1 MEITITLIKELRE
14 KTGAGMS
21 DCKKALVET
30 NGDLTKSVEF
40 LRKKGA
46 ATAAKRA
53 DKVVKEGAI
62 KSSISEDRKKASI
75 IEVNCETDFVS
86 KGDDFQKFAQ
96 NIANSAL
103 AVFSNDK
110 EEVLKF
116 KDSNNLSV
124 EDNLNA
130 MMSRV
135 GEKIELRRV
144 KVFSVEGGFI
154 SGYIHFGSKLGSLVV
169 IKGKQ
174 TQDSVELGNKI
185 AMQVVAMNPLAL
197 NRDDINK
204 ELIEKE
210 KEIYTSQAKNEK
222 KPDNIV
228 ERIVNNKV
236 EKFFQENCLLE
247 QEFIQEANLSVGDL
261 IKNFNKSKNENL
273 NLVDYVRF
281 HLGQD

>member
-1 MEITITLIKELRE
+1 MKI
-14 KTGAGMS
+14 
-21 DCKKALVET
+21 KKA
-30 NGDLTKSVEF
+30 
-40 LRKKGA
+40 A
-46 ATAAKRA
+46 
-53 DKVVKEGAI
+53 
-62 KSSISEDRKKASI
+62 I
-75 IEVNCETDFVS
+75 IELNCETDFVS

-96 NIANSAL
+96 SIANFAL
-103 AVFSNDK
+103 NLFSDNKSD
-110 EEVLKF
+110 VLNY
-116 KDSNNLSV
+116 KDSDNLSV
-124 EDNLNA
+124 EDNING

-144 KVFSVEGGFI
+144 KVFSIEDGYI
-154 SGYIHFGSKLGSLVV
+154 SGYIHFGSKLGSLVA
-169 IKGKQ
+169 IKGNK
-174 TQDSVELGNKI
+174 SEESIELGNKI

-197 NRDDINK
+197 NRDGIKK

-228 ERIVNNKV
+228 ERIVNNKI
-236 EKFFQENCLLE
+236 EKFYQENCLLE
-247 QEFIQEANLSVGDL
+247 QEFIQESNLSVGDL